1 MNELL
6 SNLKQLLEMT
16 AAWWSNLSLLFN
28 SPSTIGFDDIYTLLV
43 RWVFPLLAVGIL
55 VRCIPPL
62 LRNRG
67 CERIWGYLEVP
78 GSIKIPIRH
87 WEVSLGRSK
96 LSDIVIN
103 LPFISRNHAVLAY
116 SRDSWTITDLGS
128 KGGVSIN
135 GQNIEGKGEVHAG
148 DTISLGGAEFRLLA
162 VEEGNDDLDA
172 TRRRTWLS
180 EWGEGIA
187 PGKTF
192 LLLLLFQVLGAF
204 QLYFTMPEETKRT
217 ILLTVAVFI
226 AAECFY
232 YVIAFLCSRK
242 HLELEL
248 LAFFL
253 CGLNLFVVAA
263 DVPNQLLKQLIAIII
278 GMVVFCILQFI
289 LRDMER
295 ARKLKYILAAGAL
308 VLLAANLV
316 FGEVRFGGRNWI
328 NLGFITFQ
336 PMEFVKV
343 AFVLAG
349 TATLDRMLTTRNI
362 TAFIAFAGTC
372 IGALI
377 IMRDLGT
384 AVVFFGAFL
393 VIAFMRSGDLRTIAY
408 ALAAAVLGA
417 LAAITFMPYVAS
429 RFEAWGNVWQ
439 YANTIGYQ
447 QTRTMIAAASGGLLG
462 VGGGNGFLV
471 NVPAADTD
479 LVFGLLCEEWG
490 LIVALTAVL
499 TVVFMSLFAV
509 FLVRGCNSAFYA
521 IAASGTATIYLIQTA
536 LNVFGSVDL
545 LPLTGI
551 TLPFVSNGGSSM
563 IASWALLA
571 FIKAADSRSRPDV
584 NESGRLF

>member
-1 MNELL
+1 MSL
-6 SNLKQLLEMT
+6 QRLLETT
-16 AAWWSNLSLLFN
+16 AAWWASVTTFFYNLS
-28 SPSTIGFDDIYTLLV
+28 TIEFADIYTLLV
-43 RWVFPLLAVGIL
+43 RWVFPPLAVGIL
-55 VRCIPPL
+55 VRCILPL
-62 LRNRG
+62 MRHQGNN
-67 CERIWGYLEVP
+67 RIWGYLEVP

-87 WEVSLGRSK
+87 WENSLGRSK
-96 LSDIVIN
+96 LSDIEVN
-103 LPFISRNHAVLAY
+103 LPFVSRNHAVLTY
-116 SRDSWTITDLGS
+116 HRDFWTVTDLGS

-135 GQNIEGKGEVHAG
+135 GQKIEGKGELQVG
-148 DTISLGGAEFRLLA
+148 DTISLGGAEFRLLPA
-162 VEEGNDDLDA
+162 EEGNDDLAA
-172 TRRRTWLS
+172 TRRWTWVSRL
-180 EWGEGIA
+180 GEGIT
-187 PGKTF
+187 PGKT
-192 LLLLLFQVLGAF
+192 LLLLILFQVLGAF
-204 QLYFTMPEETKRT
+204 QLYLTMPEEMRMT
-217 ILLTVAVFI
+217 ILLTAAVLI
-226 AAECFY
+226 AVELIYYLSAFY
-232 YVIAFLCSRK
+232 GSRK
-242 HLELEL
+242 YLELEL

-253 CGLNLFVVAA
+253 CGLNLLIVAA
-263 DVPNQLLKQLIAIII
+263 DVPNQLVKQLIAIII
-278 GMVVFCILQFI
+278 GIAIFVILQFI
-289 LRDMER
+289 LRDMEQ

-343 AFVLAG
+343 AFILAG

-362 TAFIAFAGTC
+362 TAFIAFAAAC

-408 ALAAAVLGA
+408 ALSAAVLGA

-429 RFEAWGNVWQ
+429 RFEAWGNVWEF
-439 YANTIGYQ
+439 ANTIGYQ

-462 VGGGNGFLV
+462 LGGGNGFLV
-471 NVPAADTD
+471 NIPAADTD

-490 LIVALTAVL
+490 LVVALSAVL
-499 TVVFMSLFAV
+499 TVVFFSLFAV
-509 FLVRGCNSAFYA
+509 SLLRGCKSAFYA

-571 FIKAADSRSRPDV
+571 FIKAADSRSRPDE
-584 NESGRLF
+584 NEGGGSI

>member
-1 MNELL
+1 MDALFTSLQRLL
-6 SNLKQLLEMT
+6 DMT
-16 AAWWSNLSLLFN
+16 AARWANITMFFSSL
-28 SPSTIGFDDIYTLLV
+28 STIGFADIYTLFV

-55 VRCIPPL
+55 VRCILPL
-62 LRNRG
+62 LRNQG
-67 CERIWGYLEVP
+67 YNRIWGYLEVP
-78 GSIKIPIRH
+78 GNIKIPIRH
-87 WEVSLGRSK
+87 WENSLGRSK
-96 LSDIVIN
+96 LSDIVVN
-103 LPFISRNHAVLAY
+103 LPFVSRNHAVLAY
-116 SRDSWTITDLGS
+116 HRDYWTITDLGS

-135 GQNIEGKGEVHAG
+135 GQKIESNGEVHAG

-162 VEEGNDDLDA
+162 AEEVNDDFAA
-172 TRRRTWLS
+172 TQGRTRFSRL
-180 EWGEGIA
+180 GEGIT
-187 PGKTF
+187 PGKT
-192 LLLLLFQVLGAF
+192 LLLLILFQVLGAF
-204 QLYFTMPEETKRT
+204 QLYYTMPEETRLT
-217 ILLTVAVFI
+217 ILLTVLVLIAV
-226 AAECFY
+226 ECLY
-232 YVIAFLCSRK
+232 YIIAFHCSRK
-242 HLELEL
+242 YLELEL

-253 CGLNLFVVAA
+253 CGLNLLVVAA
-263 DVPNQLLKQLIAIII
+263 DVPNQLLKQLIAIIMGLVI
-278 GMVVFCILQFI
+278 FVILQFI
-289 LRDMER
+289 IRDMER

-328 NLGFITFQ
+328 NLGLITFQ

-349 TATLDRMLTTRNI
+349 TATLDRLLTTRNI

-384 AVVFFGAFL
+384 AVVFFGVFL

-408 ALAAAVLGA
+408 ALSAAVLGA
-417 LAAITFMPYVAS
+417 LAAITLMPYVAS

-439 YANTIGYQ
+439 FANTIGYQ

-462 VGGGNGFLV
+462 VGGGNGYLV
-471 NVPAADTD
+471 NIPAADTD
-479 LVFGLLCEEWG
+479 LVFGILCEEWG
-490 LIVALTAVL
+490 LIVALAAVL
-499 TVVFMSLFAV
+499 MVVFFSLFAF
-509 FLVRGCNSAFYA
+509 FLVRGCKSAFYA

-563 IASWALLA
+563 VASWALLA
-571 FIKAADSRSRPDV
+571 FIKAADSRSRPHTH
-584 NESGRLF
+584 ESGRLI

>member
-1 MNELL
+1 MNEFFM
-6 SNLKQLLEMT
+6 NLQRLLET
-16 AAWWSNLSLLFN
+16 AAAWWAGVTMFFNNLA
-28 SPSTIGFDDIYTLLV
+28 TIDFADIYTLLV

-55 VRCIPPL
+55 VRCVLPL

-67 CERIWGYLEVP
+67 NNRIWGYLEVP

-87 WEVSLGRSK
+87 WENSLGRSK
-96 LSDIVIN
+96 LSDIVVN
-103 LPFISRNHAVLAY
+103 LPFVSRNHAVLTY
-116 SRDSWTITDLGS
+116 HRDFWTVTDLGS

-135 GQNIEGKGEVHAG
+135 GQKIEGKSEVQVG
-148 DTISLGGAEFRLLA
+148 DTISLGGAEFRLLPA
-162 VEEGNDDLDA
+162 EEGNDDFAA
-172 TRRRTWLS
+172 TGRWTWLS
-180 EWGEGIA
+180 ELGEGIT
-187 PGKTF
+187 PGKT
-192 LLLLLFQVLGAF
+192 LLLLILFQVLGAF
-204 QLYFTMPEETKRT
+204 QLYLTMPEEIRMT
-217 ILLTVAVFI
+217 ILLTVAVLI
-226 AAECFY
+226 AVECIY
-232 YVIAFLCSRK
+232 YISAHYSSRK
-242 HLELEL
+242 YMELEL

-253 CGLNLFVVAA
+253 CGLNLLIVAA
-263 DVPNQLLKQLIAIII
+263 DVPNQLVKQLIAIIFGI
-278 GMVVFCILQFI
+278 AVFVVLQFI
-289 LRDMER
+289 LRDMEQ
-295 ARKLKYILAAGAL
+295 ARKLKYVLAAGAL
-308 VLLAANLV
+308 VLLVANLV

-343 AFVLAG
+343 AFVLGG

-362 TAFIAFAGTC
+362 TAFIAFAAAC

-408 ALAAAVLGA
+408 ALSAAVLGA

-439 YANTIGYQ
+439 FANTIGYQ

-471 NVPAADTD
+471 NIPAADTD

-490 LIVALTAVL
+490 LVVALTAVL
-499 TVVFMSLFAV
+499 TVVFFSIIAIY
-509 FLVRGCNSAFYA
+509 LVKECKSAFYA

-571 FIKAADSRSRPDV
+571 FIKAADSRSRPDGH
-584 NESGRLF
+584 ESGRLI